1 MSELMPLTA
10 LHSGQIAE
18 VGRLLGPA
26 EQVRRL
32 EELGLRAGAQLE
44 MISTGSPCIVR
55 IDGSRICF
63 RHDDSL
69 RVLVHARMSA

>member
-1 MSELMPLTA
+1 MPDMMPLTA
-10 LHSGQIAE
+10 LYSGQFAE
-18 VGRLLGPA
+18 VGQLLGPV

-32 EELGLRAGAQLE
+32 EELGIRAGAQLE

-63 RHDDSL
+63 RHDESL
-69 RVLVHARMSA
+69 RVLVRARMTA

>member
-10 LHSGQIAE
+10 LHCGQFAE
-18 VGRLLGPA
+18 VGQLVGPS

-32 EELGLRAGAQLE
+32 EELGIRAGARLE

-55 IDGSRICF
+55 IEGSRICF

-69 RVLVHARMSA
+69 RVLVSARMTA